1 LNIFTFIGANEF
13 LDEIEHKIEEPNLE
27 NNLFSHCSNP
37 IICMCL
43 LYELLGLLT
52 QRFFSLSNKCR
63 NLKEKCMEMATF
75 YIDAVNDEHFL
86 TQMMLEK
93 DYGGR
98 DCLQITVELELLDL
112 I

>member
-1 LNIFTFIGANEF
+1 
-13 LDEIEHKIEEPNLE
+13 
-27 NNLFSHCSNP
+27 
-37 IICMCL
+37 
-43 LYELLGLLT
+43 
-52 QRFFSLSNKCR
+52 
-63 NLKEKCMEMATF
+63 MEMATF